1 MQLTPMLGEN
11 LKNYPISVLDGKLW
25 RMSEKIDG
33 VRRLFYKSSTGD
45 ISAWSRTN
53 HEDIWLTDIFDYLRA
68 PWFPL
73 DTVYDCELVDRELYF
88 KKVPSFI
95 LRSGTNA
102 KASQQYPDNK
112 KDLMAICFDIFKPGG
127 DLRKG
132 KERDA
137 ELYSIFN
144 GCSQNELMMR
154 VPIFGNVFG
163 ANEELIHKT
172 MDRIISENGEGLMLM
187 DMDSIYIP
195 GRSRAL
201 LKVKRTQEF
210 IGMVTDVEMA
220 RPGTKIEG
228 MVAAVIC
235 RVHGC
240 SVPVRVG
247 SGFNNAER
255 IAMTYDSPIGK
266 EIEID
271 AFSYSRDKKGAVS
284 LNLPIFKQFVG
295 GNNIERK
302 KTNKRT

>member
-33 VRRLFYKSSTGD
+33 VRRLIYKSSTGD

-53 HEDIWLTDIFDYLRA
+53 HEDPWLTHIFEYLQP
-68 PWFPL
+68 PWFPS
-73 DTVYDCELVDRELYF
+73 DTVYDCELVDRELYL
-88 KKVPSFI
+88 KNVPSFV
-95 LRSGTNA
+95 LRSTTNA
-102 KASQQYPDNK
+102 KASQQFPDNK
-112 KDLMAICFDIFKPGG
+112 KDLIAICFDIFKPGG
-127 DLRKG
+127 DLRRG

-144 GCSQNELMMR
+144 GSGPNEAMIR
-154 VPIFGNVFG
+154 VPIFGNVLG
-163 ANEELIHKT
+163 SDEELIHKT
-172 MDRIISENGEGLMLM
+172 MDQVVSRNGEGLMLM

-195 GRSRAL
+195 GRSKSL
-201 LKVKRTQEF
+201 LKVKRMQEF
-210 IGMVTDVEMA
+210 VGMVIDVEMA

-228 MVAAVIC
+228 MVAAVVC

-255 IAMTYDSPIGK
+255 SAMVYDSPIGK

-271 AFSYSRDKKGAVS
+271 AFSYSKDKKGEVS

-295 GNNIERK
+295 GNNIERTK
-302 KTNKRT
+302 ISTRA

>member
-1 MQLTPMLGEN
+1 MLLTPMLGEN

-33 VRRLFYKSSTGD
+33 VRRLFYKSTTGD

-53 HEDIWLTDIFDYLRA
+53 HEDPWLGHIFEYLQP
-68 PWFPL
+68 PWFPS
-73 DTVYDCELVDRELYF
+73 DTVYDCELVDKELYF
-88 KKVPSFI
+88 KNVPSFV

-112 KDLMAICFDIFKPGG
+112 KDLMAVCFDVFKPDG

-144 GCSQNELMMR
+144 GSSQNEPMIR
-154 VPIFGNVFG
+154 VPIFGNCFG
-163 ANEELIHKT
+163 ADEALIHKT
-172 MDRIISENGEGLMLM
+172 MDQVTAKNGEGLMLM

-195 GRSRAL
+195 GRSKAL
-201 LKVKRTQEF
+201 LKVKRMQEF
-210 IGMVTDVEMA
+210 KGMVTDVEMA
-220 RPGTKIEG
+220 RPGTKIDG

-235 RVHGC
+235 RVKGC

-255 IAMTYDSPIGK
+255 LAMTYDSPIGK

-271 AFSYSRDKKGAVS
+271 TFSYSRDKKGAVS

-295 GNNIERK
+295 GNNIG
-302 KTNKRT
+302 

>member
-11 LKNYPISVLDGKLW
+11 LKNYPISVLDGKVW

-33 VRRLFYKSSTGD
+33 VRRLFYKSASND

-53 HEDIWLTDIFDYLRA
+53 HEDPWLTHIFEYLDC
-68 PWFPL
+68 PWFPS

-88 KKVPSFI
+88 KNVPSFV
-95 LRSGTNA
+95 LRSTTNA
-102 KASQQYPDNK
+102 KASQQFPENK

-144 GCSQNELMMR
+144 GAGQDEPMIR
-154 VPIFGNVFG
+154 VPIFGNAIG
-163 ANEELIHKT
+163 ADAELIRKT
-172 MDRIISENGEGLMLM
+172 MNKVVAKNGEGLMLM

-195 GRSRAL
+195 GRSKSL
-201 LKVKRTQEF
+201 LKVKRMQEF
-210 IGMVTDVEMA
+210 IGKVIDVEMA
-220 RPGTKIEG
+220 KPGTKIGG
-228 MVAAVIC
+228 MVAAVVC
-235 RVHGC
+235 RVDGC

-255 IAMTYDSPIGK
+255 LEMVCNSPIGK

-271 AFSYSRDKKGAVS
+271 AFSYSKDKKGATS
-284 LNLPIFKQFVG
+284 LNLPIFKQFV
-295 GNNIERK
+295 EQD
-302 KTNKRT
+302 

>member
-1 MQLTPMLGEN
+1 MLLTPMLGEN
-11 LKNYPISVLDGKLW
+11 IKDYPISVLDGKLW

-33 VRRLFYKSSTGD
+33 VRRLFYKSVTND

-53 HEDIWLTDIFDYLRA
+53 HEDTWLTHIFEYLSA
-68 PWFPL
+68 PWFPS
-73 DTVYDCELVDRELYF
+73 DIVYDCELVDRELYF
-88 KKVPSFI
+88 KNVPSFV
-95 LRSGTNA
+95 LRSSTNA
-102 KASQQYPDNK
+102 KTSQQYPDNK
-112 KDLMAICFDIFKPGG
+112 QDLMAICFDIFKPGG

-144 GCSQNELMMR
+144 GTKPDAPMIR

-163 ANEELIHKT
+163 GDAELIKKT
-172 MDRIISENGEGLMLM
+172 MDQVTARNGEGLMLM

-195 GRSRAL
+195 GRSKAL
-201 LKVKRTQEF
+201 LKVKRMEEF
-210 IGMVTDVEMA
+210 VGMVIDVEMA
-220 RPGTKIEG
+220 RPGTKIDG

-235 RVHGC
+235 RVKGC
-240 SVPVRVG
+240 TVPVRVG

-255 IAMTYDSPIGK
+255 LEMIYNSPIGK

-271 AFSYSRDKKGAVS
+271 AFSYSQDKKGAIS

-295 GNNIERK
+295 GK
-302 KTNKRT
+302 KY

>member
-1 MQLTPMLGEN
+1 MLLTPKLGEN
-11 LKNYPISVLDGKLW
+11 LKNYQISVLDGKLW

-33 VRRLFYKSSTGD
+33 VRRLFYKSATGD

-53 HEDIWLTDIFDYLRA
+53 HEDPWLGHIFEYLQP
-68 PWFPL
+68 PWFPS
-73 DTVYDCELVDRELYF
+73 DTVYDCELVDKELYF
-88 KKVPSFI
+88 KNVPSFI

-112 KDLMAICFDIFKPGG
+112 QDLMAICFDIFKPDG

-144 GCSQNELMMR
+144 GSSQNEPMIR
-154 VPIFGNVFG
+154 VPIFGNVRG
-163 ANEELIHKT
+163 ADEELIHKT
-172 MDRIISENGEGLMLM
+172 MDKVIARNGEGLMLM

-195 GRSRAL
+195 GRSKSL
-201 LKVKRTQEF
+201 LKVKRMQEF
-210 IGMVTDVEMA
+210 KGIITDVEMA
-220 RPGTKIEG
+220 RPGTKIDG

-235 RVHGC
+235 RVKGC

-255 IAMTYDSPIGK
+255 LAMTYDSPIGK

-295 GNNIERK
+295 GNNIG
-302 KTNKRT
+302 